1 MLILVSEL
9 LFSSFM
15 DTSLIHQIIV
25 EEVSLALGCTEPAA
39 VALSASL
46 ASRVVKGEVLS
57 VEVFLDP
64 NTFKNASA
72 VHIPKAV
79 GYIGPEI
86 AAALGALAG
95 NPKLKLQVLRN
106 VRQRDLKKAKLL
118 LEKGRVRIGL
128 NNKKRSLWVQS
139 KVTTTK
145 GKGEAI
151 IAGYHSHIY
160 RVKLNGRITFR
171 GTPFRPSKD
180 VHGKLARLSVFEI
193 YNLLKRIEK
202 RDKEFLLEGLDVN
215 MAIAQEG
222 ILKKSGLGVGAF
234 FRGQMDKKVLAEDV
248 ISEAKM
254 LIAGAADARMGGLDM
269 PVMATSGS
277 GNQGIVVTL
286 TIGAVARKHE
296 CNKAKTAQAL
306 ALGHLLTSYVKFF
319 TGRLSALCGCT
330 IAAGIGASAGVVNLL
345 GGSFQQLEWAIR
357 NVIGDITGIIC
368 DGAKQ
373 GCSLKLSTA
382 AESAIRAALM
392 AMEGI
397 TIPAGEGI
405 IDTSIDQTIR
415 NLSRISEAMRE
426 VDRKFMEILNER
438 KVLCNNTIP

>member
-1 MLILVSEL
+1 L
-9 LFSSFM
+9 
-15 DTSLIHQIIV
+15 DTNLIHQIIA
-25 EEVSLALGCTEPAA
+25 EEVCLALGCTEPAA
-39 VALSASL
+39 IALSASL
-46 ASRVVKGEVLS
+46 ASRAVTGEVLS
-57 VEVFLDP
+57 VEVLLDP

-79 GYIGPEI
+79 GYVGPEI
-86 AAALGALAG
+86 AAALGAIRG

-106 VRQRDLKKAKLL
+106 VREKDLEKAKLL
-118 LEKGRVRIGL
+118 LEKGEVRIGL
-128 NNKKRSLWVQS
+128 NHAKRGLWVQA

-151 IAGYHSHIY
+151 ISGYHSHIY
-160 RVKLNGRITFR
+160 RVKSNGKITFR
-171 GTPFRPSKD
+171 EKPFRPSNHI
-180 VHGKLARLSVFEI
+180 HGKIARLSILEI
-193 YNLLKRIEK
+193 YNMVKRLKAN
-202 RDKEFLLEGLDVN
+202 DKEFLLEGLDVN
-215 MAIAQEG
+215 MAIAHEG

-234 FRGQMDKKVLAEDV
+234 FRGQMDKKILAEDV
-248 ISEAKM
+248 IGEAKM

-269 PVMATSGS
+269 PVMTTAGS

-286 TIGAVARKHE
+286 AIGAVARKHG
-296 CNKAKTAQAL
+296 CTKAKTAQAL
-306 ALGHLLTSYVKFF
+306 ALGHLLTSYVKFY

-330 IAAGIGASAGVVNLL
+330 IAAGIGASAGVVYLL
-345 GGSFQQLEWAIR
+345 GGSFQQLEWAIQ

-382 AESAIRAALM
+382 AESAMRAALM

-397 TIPAGEGI
+397 NIPAGEGI
-405 IDTSIDQTIR
+405 IDTTIEQTIR

-426 VDRKFMEILNER
+426 VDRKFIEILNER
-438 KVLCNNTIP
+438 KILYHNTTA